1 MKKAT
6 KPIAPILPREKLT
19 DKAKW
24 AIERYA
30 VERCD
35 GLTIVHLLVH
45 YTLQAERMRRTE
57 LYAWLE
63 KRGYVWKQGL
73 WHKPITKAKTV
84 TK

>member
-1 MKKAT
+1 MTKPA

-19 DKAKW
+19 HKARW
-24 AIERYA
+24 AIQSYA

-35 GLTIVHLLVH
+35 GLTIAYLLVD
-45 YTLQAERMRRTE
+45 YTLQAERMRRSE

-73 WHKPITKAKTV
+73 WHKPITKAKNV